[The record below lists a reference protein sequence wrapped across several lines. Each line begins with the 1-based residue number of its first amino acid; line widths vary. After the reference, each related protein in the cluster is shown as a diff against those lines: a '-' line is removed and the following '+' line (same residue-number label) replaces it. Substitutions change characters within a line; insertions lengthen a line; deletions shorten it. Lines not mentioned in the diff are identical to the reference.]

1 MVFIRLAFSPGFE
14 WVIILP
20 RVISTFI
27 HHPLDLFIG
36 DGDRLNFVIPST
48 HCLSDYTGTG
58 RIDRASSLTM
68 LDSIFET
75 FVKSVSEFP
84 GIELGILRIAPSAW
98 LMKRVAASTRAV
110 PVTEFI
116 SDFYA
121 ICLDGPRLLDHTTIT
136 TDEAKGATMKVHW
149 L

>member
-1 MVFIRLAFSPGFE
+1 MMFIRLTFPLGLE
-14 WVIILP
+14 QITIIP
-20 RVISTFI
+20 RVISAFI
-27 HHPLDLFIG
+27 HPPLNLIIRDR
-36 DGDRLNFVIPST
+36 DRLGFIILPA
-48 HCLSDYTGTG
+48 HCLDGNASTG
-58 RIDRASSLTM
+58 RINRASSLTM